1 MNKND
6 YADLTRKAEILKAI
20 AHPIRLSILRGLIK
34 NGPTN
39 VNNLET
45 GVDVP
50 MATVSQH
57 LTKIRYA
64 GVITKKRK
72 GTFIFY
78 SIKDSDSLVD
88 MLKVFLEMDK

>member
-6 YADLTRKAEILKAI
+6 YAELTRKAEILKAI

-39 VNNLET
+39 VNSLET
-45 GVDVP
+45 GIEVP

-64 GVITKKRK
+64 GVISKKRK
-72 GTFIFY
+72 GTFIYY
-78 SIKDSDSLVD
+78 SIKDSDGLVD
-88 MLKVFLEMDK
+88 MLKSFLETE

>member
-6 YADLTRKAEILKAI
+6 YAELTRKAEILKAI
-20 AHPIRLSILRGLIK
+20 AHPIRLAILRGLIK
-34 NGPTN
+34 NGSTN

-64 GVITKKRK
+64 GVVNKKRK
-72 GTFIFY
+72 GTYIY
-78 SIKDSDSLVD
+78 YTIKDNEGVVK
-88 MLKVFLEMDK
+88 MLKAFLDME

>member
-6 YADLTRKAEILKAI
+6 YANLTRKAEILKAI
-20 AHPIRLSILRGLIK
+20 SHPIRLSILRGLIK
-34 NGPTN
+34 NGATN

-45 GVDVP
+45 GIDVP

-64 GVITKKRK
+64 GIITKKRK
-72 GTFIFY
+72 GTYIYY
-78 SIKDSDSLVD
+78 SIKDNEGLID
-88 MLKVFLEMDK
+88 MLKAFLEIE

>member
-6 YADLTRKAEILKAI
+6 YANLTRKAEILKAI
-20 AHPIRLSILRGLIK
+20 SHPIRLSILRGLIK
-34 NGPTN
+34 NGATN

-45 GVDVP
+45 GIEVP

-64 GVITKKRK
+64 GVISKKRK
-72 GTFIFY
+72 GTFIYY
-78 SIKDSDSLVD
+78 SIKDSEGLVD
-88 MLKVFLEMDK
+88 MLKAFLEME